1 MGRAWTPAC
10 PTANHWGRARCS
22 CRKPLILGTQ
32 KGHRHVWTWERGL
45 PQVNFL
51 PWSCIWKP
59 LGQDCMGQLTVGVR
73 GCGGVGPWAERV
85 GRAKLWEGGPVAAS
99 RAPASSL
106 PGSIRDQTPSNAA
119 Q

>member
-1 MGRAWTPAC
+1 MQLQEAFDSRDPEGAQTRLDLGEGPA
-10 PTANHWGRARCS
+10 
-22 CRKPLILGTQ
+22 
-32 KGHRHVWTWERGL
+32 
-45 PQVNFL
+45 QVNFL